1 MIRKILSSYL
11 LLLLSISLSISQNNL
26 TTAESSGKN
35 AFKKYSSQS
44 HLDFQANVLAHRL
57 EEGREDHSMLQDRE
71 KFIKINGLQYVPAL
85 VKLDDSFTQT
95 NFQRFEI
102 MVNTR
107 VGDIY
112 SVMIPLEHFSEF
124 TQQTGI
130 IYMELAHRTFPRL
143 EEARVAAHVDQVH
156 EGLNLSSSYSGK
168 DVVIGILD
176 LGFDYTHPVFTD
188 PDGNLRI
195 IKSWE
200 QNINGTPP
208 PGYNYGNDIDQDNL
222 LVERFDASD
231 IGHGAQVANVAGG
244 WDHVFDGKYNGIA
257 YECDLV
263 FVSLLQLAG
272 LSGLNTGVIDGI
284 SYVFDYAESV
294 GKPAVVNLS
303 QGHHTGP
310 HDGTSLTDQAIDALS
325 GPGRIIVGAAG
336 NEGDPSGFFVHFDHD
351 FTSEREILS
360 YLVWPEGIS
369 AGETTV
375 DIWGEAAEDFGIS
388 VEIFNPNSKSLEAES
403 ALLSTSQGDQ
413 MVEGVLI
420 DAENDTISYMGF
432 TEINPLNNRP
442 HMSLY
447 INSTAQ
453 SDNDDV
459 NQSNL
464 LDNDFVQLR
473 FQGEGGQVHAYAA
486 NNIRN
491 AFFTDLSGIG
501 ADEFIDQTR
510 VLGGNPNYTIGE
522 LGGTAHSIISVGAFT
537 TKNTF
542 TNTAMEM
549 LGTTDPLGDFYFR
562 SSRGPTHDGR
572 IKPDISAPGNLISG
586 AENSFNTNF
595 DVDVETDRIDKPNG
609 GHWSYTIGRGTSQ
622 SSPLVAGIIALML
635 EVNPELDPTDIKQML
650 YTLSDE
656 DNFTGALPNNLWG
669 YGKVNAYSLISAME
683 NLTPTRGYETYNLD
697 LAPNPTSGIVHLHTY
712 LDQAKN
718 VQVFNIGGQM
728 VFARQMLSGQN
739 KLDLSGLGNGI
750 FFMHIQVNGRN
761 YRSKISIIR

>member
-1 MIRKILSSYL
+1 MVRKVLSSYL
-11 LLLLSISLSISQNNL
+11 LLLLSISLCIAQNQS
-26 TTAESSGKN
+26 TAESLSRN
-35 AFKKYSSQS
+35 TFQKYTSQGN
-44 HLDFQANVLAHRL
+44 LDFQANILAHKL
-57 EEGREDHSMLQDRE
+57 EESKEDHLMLSRQDPSVTV
-71 KFIKINGLQYVPAL
+71 NGLTYVPAL
-85 VKLDDSFTQT
+85 MKLDRNFTSSH
-95 NFQRFEI
+95 FQRFGI
-102 MVNTR
+102 KVNTR
-107 VGDIY
+107 AGDIY
-112 SVMIPLEHFSEF
+112 SVLIPFEHFSEF
-124 TQQTGI
+124 TKQDGI
-130 IYMELAHRTFPRL
+130 VYLELAHRTFPKL
-143 EEARVAAHVDQVH
+143 DEARVAAQVDKVH
-156 EGLNLSSSYSGK
+156 EGLNLSGRYSGK
-168 DVVIGILD
+168 DVVVGVLD
-176 LGFDYTHPVFTD
+176 LGFDYTHPAFTD

-200 QNINGTPP
+200 QNINATPP

-222 LVERFDASD
+222 LFERFDASD

-244 WDHVFDGKYNGIA
+244 WDHEFDGKYNGVA

-325 GPGRIIVGAAG
+325 GPGRIIVGAVG
-336 NEGDPSGFFVHFDHD
+336 NEGDPSGFFIHFDHD
-351 FTSEREILS
+351 FSGENEILS
-360 YLVWPEGIS
+360 YLVWPDGIS

-375 DIWGEAAEDFGIS
+375 DIWGEVGEDFAIS
-388 VEIFNPNSKSLEAES
+388 IEIFNPDSKTLEAES
-403 ALLSTSQGDQ
+403 TSLSTSLGDQ

-420 DAENDTISYMGF
+420 DAENDTIFYMGF

-442 HMSLY
+442 HMSIY

-473 FQGEGGQVHAYAA
+473 FQGEEGQVHAYAA
-486 NNIRN
+486 NNIRD

-501 ADEFIDQTR
+501 AEEFIGETR
-510 VLGGNPNYTIGE
+510 VLGGNSNYTMGE

-542 TNTAMEM
+542 TNTAMEI

-586 AENSFNTNF
+586 AENSFNSLF
-595 DVDVETDRIDKPNG
+595 DEDIETDKIDKPDG

-635 EVNPELDPTDIKQML
+635 EVDPELSPQDIKEML

-656 DNFTGALPNNLWG
+656 DNFTGDLPNNLWG
-669 YGKVNAYSLISAME
+669 YGKVNALNLIAAIE
-683 NLTPTRGYETYNLD
+683 NLTPANDNVTNTLD
-697 LAPNPTSGIVHLHTY
+697 VSPNPTSGVVF
-712 LDQAKN
+712 LDSYIDQPKN
-718 VQVFNIGGQM
+718 VQIFNIGGQL
-728 VFARQMLSGQN
+728 VFSKEMLSGEN
-739 KLDLSGLGNGI
+739 RLDLEGLGNGI
-750 FFMHIQVNGRN
+750 YFMHLDIYGKE
-761 YRSKISIIR
+761 YRSKISVIR